1 MHQEIY
7 EQEHLL
13 PYQVSQT
20 ITPATSMHETLFQD
34 IDYIHIIACGS
45 SYHAGLVAQYWFER
59 QRSIVTQVSTAS
71 EFRYKKPVITAK
83 TLIIAIS
90 QSGETADTIAA
101 CHWTKKDSSHG
112 CRPMYNQHIS
122 NHERSCAA
130 VYGRHEQSVAAT
142 IFPHN
147 SSLLPLAMGTSSPH
161 QSEPIGTLY
170 RIYFSIRPQIAAMAK
185 HIESFKHA
193 FLLAEIYCFL
203 WL

>member
-1 MHQEIY
+1 GDQGHWLASDVMAIAPMCHSFAFFNEDTLIHLTPDAWHTLHHDGRLMFITPKQTHIQQQSLKLDAHKHFMHQEIY

-71 EFRYKKPVITAK
+71 EFRYKKPVINAK

-90 QSGETADTIAA
+90 QSGETADT
-101 CHWTKKDSSHG
+101 
-112 CRPMYNQHIS
+112 
-122 NHERSCAA
+122 
-130 VYGRHEQSVAAT
+130 
-142 IFPHN
+142 
-147 SSLLPLAMGTSSPH
+147 
-161 QSEPIGTLY
+161 
-170 RIYFSIRPQIAAMAK
+170 
-185 HIESFKHA
+185 
-193 FLLAEIYCFL
+193 
-203 WL
+203 